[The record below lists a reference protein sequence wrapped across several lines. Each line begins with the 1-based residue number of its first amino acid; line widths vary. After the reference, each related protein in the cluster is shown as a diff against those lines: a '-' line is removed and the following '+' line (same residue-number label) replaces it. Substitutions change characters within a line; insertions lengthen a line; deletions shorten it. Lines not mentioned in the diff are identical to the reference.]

1 MWCRNEEETIN
12 WKVFTR
18 SRSQSTFLQKYAKA
32 VFVRSP
38 SMRPAAGLCAWR
50 SLHYIRSL
58 INKDHPT
65 MSKGF
70 FLEIPSK
77 LGCGLADNT
86 LWFHFEPIWGQD
98 RQTILIAINKYKGK
112 LISVKYAAIVFMLV
126 RSFMLGSSDCSCA
139 LEAVT
144 IPCMPPLSMLD
155 TTHINH
161 AHCACD
167 AFLLSV
173 LFHSSALM
181 NISSQV

>member
-1 MWCRNEEETIN
+1 MQKQSSCARHQCALQR
-12 WKVFTR
+12 VFAVDDLCTT
-18 SRSQSTFLQKYAKA
+18 SDHWSPKIIQQCQK
-32 VFVRSP
+32 
-38 SMRPAAGLCAWR
+38 
-50 SLHYIRSL
+50 
-58 INKDHPT
+58 D
-65 MSKGF
+65 F

-126 RSFMLGSSDCSCA
+126 CSFMLGSSDCSCA